1 MISIGSPFMWLLF
14 VLVVVV
20 ALFVDFTTMHRQ
32 GPHRVSMRE
41 AGFWSL
47 AWILSSFVFAG
58 WLWWYL
64 GGTGPDAEAQF
75 IARDK
80 MLEFLTGYG
89 IEKALAVDNVFVFL
103 MIFTYF
109 GVPPEFQKRVLMIG
123 ILGALFLRALLIF
136 LGAWI
141 IGQFHWVLYIFGAFL
156 VYTGIRMWYAGA
168 RQPDFESNATL
179 QWLRRRMNI
188 SHDFDGEKFLTI
200 ENGRHALTPLALV
213 ILLIGVVDVLFAVDS
228 IPAIFAITTDP
239 FIVLTS
245 NVFAVLG
252 LRALYFLVVNMH
264 ERFHLLSY
272 GLSFL
277 LVFIGIKLLLMDIFE
292 IPVAISLLVT
302 SSVLVFAMVLSIYVP
317 RKDAPDGAA
326 PPAQQT
332 GVTGKN
338 LH

>member
-1 MISIGSPFMWLLF
+1 MTSIGSPFMWLLF

-20 ALFVDFTTMHRQ
+20 ALFIDFTTMHKQ

-64 GGTGPDAEAQF
+64 GGTGPDAEAQY

-103 MIFTYF
+103 MVFTYF

-123 ILGALFLRALLIF
+123 ILGALFLRGILI
-136 LGAWI
+136 LVGAWI
-141 IGQFHWVLYIFGAFL
+141 IGQFHWVLYLFGAFL

-168 RQPDFESNATL
+168 RKPDLESNSTL
-179 QWLRRRMNI
+179 KWLRRRMHI
-188 SHDFDGEKFLTI
+188 SPDFDGEKFLTI
-200 ENGRHALTPLALV
+200 ENGQRALTPLALV

-277 LVFIGIKLLLMDIFE
+277 LVFIGMKLLLMDIIE
-292 IPVAISLLVT
+292 IPVVISLLVT
-302 SSVLVFAMVLSIYVP
+302 FSILIFAMVLSVYVP
-317 RKDAPDGAA
+317 RKNTAHGSARVARSELED
-326 PPAQQT
+326 
-332 GVTGKN
+332 
-338 LH
+338 

>member
-1 MISIGSPFMWLLF
+1 MSSIGSPFMWLLF

-20 ALFVDFTTMHRQ
+20 ALFVDFTTMHKQ

-47 AWILSSFVFAG
+47 AWIASSVVFAG

-64 GGTGPDAEAQF
+64 GGTAPDAETQS

-80 MLEFLTGYG
+80 MLQFLTGYG

-103 MIFTYF
+103 MVFTYF
-109 GVPPEFQKRVLMIG
+109 GVPAEFQKRVLMIG
-123 ILGALFLRALLIF
+123 ILGALFLRAVLI
-136 LGAWI
+136 LVGAWI
-141 IGQFHWVLYIFGAFL
+141 IGQFHWVLYLFGAFL

-168 RQPDFESNATL
+168 RKPDLESNATL
-179 QWLRRRMNI
+179 KWLRQRMHI
-188 SHDFDGEKFLTI
+188 APDFDGEKFLTI
-200 ENGRHALTPLALV
+200 ENGQRALTPLALV

-252 LRALYFLVVNMH
+252 LRALYFLMVNMH

-277 LVFIGIKLLLMDIFE
+277 LVFIGAKLLLMDIVD
-292 IPVAISLLVT
+292 IPVGMSLLITFSILISAV
-302 SSVLVFAMVLSIYVP
+302 VLSGYVP
-317 RKDAPDGAA
+317 RKDRGLARVRPE
-326 PPAQQT
+326 
-332 GVTGKN
+332 N
-338 LH
+338 

>member
-1 MISIGSPFMWLLF
+1 MWLLF
-14 VLVVVV
+14 VLVVVA

-41 AGFWSL
+41 AALWSL
-47 AWILSSFVFAG
+47 AWIFSSFVFAG

-64 GGTGPDAEAQF
+64 GGSGPDAEAQS

-103 MIFTYF
+103 MVFTYF

-123 ILGALFLRALLIF
+123 ILGALFLRAVLIMA
-136 LGAWI
+136 GAWI
-141 IGQFHWVLYIFGAFL
+141 IGQFHWVLYLFGAFL
-156 VYTGIRMWYAGA
+156 VYTGIRMWYAGS
-168 RQPDFESNATL
+168 RKPDLRSNAAL
-179 QWLRRRMNI
+179 KWLRRTMHI
-188 SHDFDGEKFLTI
+188 SQNFDGEKFLTI
-200 ENGRHALTPLALV
+200 QDGRRALTPLALV

-252 LRALYFLVVNMH
+252 LRALYFLMVNMH

-277 LVFIGIKLLLMDIFE
+277 LLFIGMKLLLMDVIR
-292 IPVAISLLVT
+292 IPVAMSLLVT
-302 SSVLVFAMVLSIYVP
+302 FSILIFAMVLSLYVP
-317 RKDAPDGAA
+317 RKEVAGGGTRIAREFED
-326 PPAQQT
+326 
-332 GVTGKN
+332 
-338 LH
+338 

>member
-1 MISIGSPFMWLLF
+1 MWLLF

-20 ALFVDFTTMHRQ
+20 ALFVDFTTMRKQ

-47 AWILSSFVFAG
+47 AWIFSSFVFAG

-80 MLEFLTGYG
+80 MLQFLTGYG

-103 MIFTYF
+103 MVFTYF

-123 ILGALFLRALLIF
+123 ILGALFLRAILI
-136 LGAWI
+136 LVGAWI
-141 IGQFHWVLYIFGAFL
+141 IGQFHWVLYLFGAFL
-156 VYTGIRMWYAGA
+156 VYTGIRMWYAGT
-168 RQPDFESNATL
+168 RKPDLESNATL
-179 QWLRRRMNI
+179 KWLRQRMHI
-188 SHDFDGEKFLTI
+188 SPDFDGEKFLTT
-200 ENGRHALTPLALV
+200 ENGQRALTPLALV

-252 LRALYFLVVNMH
+252 LRALYFLMVNMH

-272 GLSFL
+272 GLAFL
-277 LVFIGIKLLLMDIFE
+277 LVFIGAKLLLMDIVE
-292 IPVAISLLVT
+292 IPVGISLLVT
-302 SSVLVFAMVLSIYVP
+302 FSILIFTIVLSAYVP
-317 RKDAPDGAA
+317 RKDPDGSARVA
-326 PPAQQT
+326 P
-332 GVTGKN
+332 GELN
-338 LH
+338 D